1 MERDELKQTD
11 ADSAD
16 SPDSPAMDDAAVC
29 AFLHAKGLNATKTRR
44 HVLAL
49 LSGFDC
55 PVNGETLFRHIM
67 LKRKSM
73 SKATI
78 YRTLV
83 EFEKAGVVSRQ
94 WVAGHT
100 GARAAYVSLQ
110 KPCGSTVHE
119 LVCRDCDRR
128 SAIADDGVLERI
140 RLALRNDAALGG
152 LPQPLTIYY
161 QCAGCATRGPL
172 DIAATIDSRA

>member
-1 MERDELKQTD
+1 MEQDELKEAA
-11 ADSAD
+11 ADD
-16 SPDSPAMDDAAVC
+16 PAMDDAAVC
-29 AFLHAKGLNATKTRR
+29 AFLRARGLNATRARR

-49 LSGFDC
+49 LSGFDR
-55 PVNGETLFRHIM
+55 PVNGEALFRHII

-110 KPCGSTVHE
+110 KPCGSVVHE
-119 LVCRDCDRR
+119 LVCRECARR
-128 SAIADDGVLERI
+128 HAIADDGVLDRI
-140 RLALRNDAALGG
+140 RLASQNDAAIGS

-161 QCAGCATRGPL
+161 QCAGCA
-172 DIAATIDSRA
+172 AAVNSLESIESSAANGTNA